1 MADTDDAGAIGGA
14 PSAAHLAARR
24 WAELAAMFVAGPVAY
39 AALDPGPGWLF
50 PALWAWAGA
59 CLWLLLRDPTFDR
72 RQLWNA
78 RAALGAGG
86 RMFASFIPLGVGIG
100 LAVAVFDAESLF
112 SLPRRRPELWA
123 TIMVL
128 YPLVSVYP
136 QEVIF
141 RVFFFHR
148 YGTLFARPGV
158 MVMASAAAF
167 GLVHVVFHNWIAV
180 AMTLV
185 GGALFAATYAR
196 TRSAFAASFEHALY
210 GCLVFT
216 IGLGSYFYSGRS
228 G

>member
-1 MADTDDAGAIGGA
+1 MPT
-14 PSAAHLAARR
+14 ARA
-24 WAELAAMFVAGPVAY
+24 AELLAMFVAGPAIY

-72 RQLWNA
+72 RRLWNA
-78 RAALGAGG
+78 RAALGARG
-86 RMFASFIPLGVGIG
+86 RVFASFVPLGVGIG
-100 LAVAVFDAESLF
+100 LAVAAFDPQALF

-123 TIMVL
+123 TIMLL

-148 YGTLFARPGV
+148 YGTLFAMPAMTIV
-158 MVMASAAAF
+158 ASAAAF
-167 GLVHVVFHNWIAV
+167 GVVHVVFHNWIAV
-180 AMTLV
+180 AMTLI
-185 GGALFAATYAR
+185 GGLLFAATYAR
-196 TRSAFAASFEHALY
+196 TRSAFAVSVEHALY

-216 IGLGSYFYSGRS
+216 IGLGEYFYSGR
-228 G
+228 GG

>member
-1 MADTDDAGAIGGA
+1 M
-14 PSAAHLAARR
+14 PKARA
-24 WAELAAMFVAGPVAY
+24 AELLAMFVAGPTLY
-39 AALDPGPGWLF
+39 AAVDPGPGWLF

-78 RAALGAGG
+78 RAALGA
-86 RMFASFIPLGVGIG
+86 RTAVMASFVPLGVGIG

-123 TIMVL
+123 TIMLL

-148 YGTLFARPGV
+148 YGTLFARPGA
-158 MVMASAAAF
+158 MIAASALAF
-167 GLVHVVFHNWIAV
+167 GFVHIVFGNWIAV
-180 AMTLV
+180 AMTLI
-185 GGALFAATYAR
+185 GGTLFAATYAR
-196 TRSAFAASFEHALY
+196 TRSALAASIEHALY

-216 IGLGSYFYSGRS
+216 IGLGEYFYSGR
-228 G
+228 GG